1 MACNKNYNFKVDLSN
16 IEKDKKGCFDWKN
29 SIGRFIPFE
38 CDKFSGELKILGHD
52 PKRENSNSK
61 LTVSYCNFTGQINT
75 NQLRNAQL
83 SGLLKDFLFEWGY
96 NIGDIIIAGNSKME
110 IIDRKYVN
118 KQMYRMRCVDCG
130 YDGKELY
137 NIRSKKFENELW
149 FDKTSLDNRTA
160 KCPICNKVNY
170 KVVCGHNDIATT
182 DPWMVK
188 FFKNKENSKTHTAYS
203 SDYVWMVCPDCGN
216 KMEYSISNLKQK
228 GYLPCACRDSISI
241 PNKLSYY
248 TLKSL
253 CEKDIICN
261 YKREYQPKWAKPYI
275 YDNYFEY
282 NNKKYIIEMDGGLGH
297 GNLTYSG
304 EIDKEGK
311 QRDKIKDM
319 LAKENNVIVYRIDCV
334 KKKNEDILEDLVDV
348 LTTILNKEVVVNKK
362 DILLKSTKSMV
373 KKVCDL
379 YNDGMAIL
387 DISNAVDLST
397 STVISYLHRGDKL
410 GLCEYTTIN
419 ENRLNMIGKVKSI
432 IDSNE
437 NITAKEISEALG
449 CKLGTV
455 HSYASCLDDKYREAL
470 LRNGA
475 ISKGE
480 KCGAANSKQVYVY
493 DLKGNYINT
502 YTSQNEIERRSL
514 EDFGIELKSR
524 AISRVCT
531 GERKQYKGY
540 IFSSVPLHE

>member
-1 MACNKNYNFKVDLSN
+1 MASSKNYNFKVDLTE

-38 CDKFSGELKILGHD
+38 CDKFSGELEILNYE
-52 PKRENSNSK
+52 PKRKNNNAK
-61 LTVSYCNFTGQINT
+61 LTVRYGKFIGKINT
-75 NQLRNAQL
+75 TQLRNAQL

-96 NIGDIIIAGNSKME
+96 DIGDVIIAGNSRIE
-110 IIDRKYVN
+110 IIDRKYID
-118 KQMYRMRCVDCG
+118 KQTYRIRCVDCG
-130 YDGKELY
+130 YDGKNNY
-137 NIRSKKFENELW
+137 NVRSKKIENELW
-149 FDKTSLDNRTA
+149 FDKYDLNNGFG
-160 KCPICNKVNY
+160 KCPICNKNNY
-170 KVVCGHNDIATT
+170 RLVLGHNDIATT
-182 DPWMVK
+182 DPWMIN
-188 FFKNKENSKTHTAYS
+188 FFKDKEVSKTHTARS
-203 SDYVWMVCPDCGN
+203 NDHIWMICPDCGN
-216 KMEYSISNLKQK
+216 ERKYSISDLKQT
-228 GYLPCACRDSISI
+228 GYLPCECRDNISM
-241 PNKLSYY
+241 PNKISYY

-253 CEKDIICN
+253 CEKDVIYN
-261 YKREYQPKWAKPYI
+261 YQREYQPQWIKPYR

-282 NNKKYIIEMDGGLGH
+282 NNKKYIIEMDGALGH

-304 EIDKEGK
+304 KTDREGK
-311 QRDKIKDM
+311 QRDMVKDKK
-319 LAKENNVIVYRIDCV
+319 AKENNVIVYRIDCV

-540 IFSSVPLHE
+540 IFSSVPLHK

>member
-188 FFKNKENSKTHTAYS
+188 FFKNKEN
-203 SDYVWMVCPDCGN
+203 
-216 KMEYSISNLKQK
+216 
-228 GYLPCACRDSISI
+228 
-241 PNKLSYY
+241 
-248 TLKSL
+248 
-253 CEKDIICN
+253 
-261 YKREYQPKWAKPYI
+261 
-275 YDNYFEY
+275 
-282 NNKKYIIEMDGGLGH
+282 
-297 GNLTYSG
+297 
-304 EIDKEGK
+304 
-311 QRDKIKDM
+311 
-319 LAKENNVIVYRIDCV
+319 
-334 KKKNEDILEDLVDV
+334 
-348 LTTILNKEVVVNKK
+348 
-362 DILLKSTKSMV
+362 
-373 KKVCDL
+373 
-379 YNDGMAIL
+379 
-387 DISNAVDLST
+387 
-397 STVISYLHRGDKL
+397 
-410 GLCEYTTIN
+410 
-419 ENRLNMIGKVKSI
+419 
-432 IDSNE
+432 
-437 NITAKEISEALG
+437 
-449 CKLGTV
+449 
-455 HSYASCLDDKYREAL
+455 
-470 LRNGA
+470 
-475 ISKGE
+475 
-480 KCGAANSKQVYVY
+480 
-493 DLKGNYINT
+493 
-502 YTSQNEIERRSL
+502 
-514 EDFGIELKSR
+514 
-524 AISRVCT
+524 
-531 GERKQYKGY
+531 
-540 IFSSVPLHE
+540 